1 MTYGAAA
8 RALTAT
14 APSNTSDTNRV
25 EWTQEGGTPS
35 ITTEGGVAVPEGGV
49 AVPEEELTNEENI
62 HDFTGST
69 QSVEDSHI
77 VTNTRNTYNRTLI
90 DIMIWL
96 FTHLP
101 SKLVCIEPLTAAKLI
116 DDSKRTTKQR
126 EAKRDLR
133 AACQEQLKRMNRIEK
148 NSPIH
153 ISGPCRILYED
164 IAKFMGS
171 KRKIVEVDPEL
182 ANRLAAEEGASVL
195 NSAGG
200 RGKIKVAVRLSDSSY
215 SAIQSGIS
223 FLYRQCGLERS
234 TEIKEGMALY
244 CKGSKRKGRKLKQS
258 LGLVISEGKK
268 PMSREVYSYL
278 ANKMFRSKNTEHIF
292 SHLFLLLDW

>member
-1 MTYGAAA
+1 M
-8 RALTAT
+8 
-14 APSNTSDTNRV
+14 DTRRRNAKYYN
-25 EWTQEGGTPS
+25 G
-35 ITTEGGVAVPEGGV
+35 GGVAVLEGGV

-101 SKLVCIEPLTAAKLI
+101 SKLVCIKPLTAAKLI

-126 EAKRDLR
+126 EVKRDLR
-133 AACQEQLKRMNRIEK
+133 AACQDQLKQMNRIEK

-200 RGKIKVAVRLSDSSY
+200 RWKIKVVVRLSDSSY

-223 FLYRQCGLERS
+223 FLYRQCGLKRS
-234 TEIKEGMALY
+234 T
-244 CKGSKRKGRKLKQS
+244 
-258 LGLVISEGKK
+258 
-268 PMSREVYSYL
+268 
-278 ANKMFRSKNTEHIF
+278 
-292 SHLFLLLDW
+292 

>member
-35 ITTEGGVAVPEGGV
+35 ITTEGGVAVPE
-49 AVPEEELTNEENI
+49 EELTNEENI

-77 VTNTRNTYNRTLI
+77 VTNTRNTYNCTLI

-153 ISGPCRILYED
+153 IAGPCRILYED

-171 KRKIVEVDPEL
+171 ISAP
-182 ANRLAAEEGASVL
+182 S
-195 NSAGG
+195 NS
-200 RGKIKVAVRLSDSSY
+200 
-215 SAIQSGIS
+215 
-223 FLYRQCGLERS
+223 
-234 TEIKEGMALY
+234 
-244 CKGSKRKGRKLKQS
+244 
-258 LGLVISEGKK
+258 
-268 PMSREVYSYL
+268 
-278 ANKMFRSKNTEHIF
+278 
-292 SHLFLLLDW
+292 